1 MGKIE
6 KEASLEERCVQRVER
21 LGGLALKLQIPGVRG
36 FPDRTI
42 LLPEC
47 TVFFAEFKRLKTG
60 RVSTQQNRWAERLRA
75 RGFAVYFV
83 DHESQFEYILQE
95 TVNAQGE

>member
-1 MGKIE
+1 LNRIE
-6 KEASLEERCVQRVER
+6 RESRLEERCVQRVEQ

-42 LLPEC
+42 MLPGA
-47 TVFFAEFKRLKTG
+47 VIFFAEFKRLKTG

-75 RGFAVYFV
+75 RGFPVYFV
-83 DHESQFEYILQE
+83 DHESQFEYILQGHL
-95 TVNAQGE
+95 NAEEV